1 MKNIYLIDL
10 KPVNFTF
17 FLRKFGSL
25 FSHSLCR
32 GDRIEKAREA
42 WLSKIRGVSLGALG
56 NYVAEFWLRPL
67 STHPS
72 V

>member
-25 FSHSLCR
+25 FSHSLSK
-32 GDRIEKAREA
+32 GDF
-42 WLSKIRGVSLGALG
+42 LSFHLHFFPCSLLHH
-56 NYVAEFWLRPL
+56 VDKLVEQVL
-67 STHPS
+67 
-72 V
+72 